1 MAPEND
7 AISAHGTIIRMNGN
21 VIGRVRDI
29 KGPARTR
36 NVFDASTHNDED
48 NIVVVGIRRKGPL
61 TFMINY
67 LPGTDLPSPDA
78 DIDAAYESGSKDTY
92 TLTYPDGGG
101 IGFDGFVT
109 NVNPAA
115 PVDGLL
121 SADVTITPSGASTL
135 GSPTFGSPA

>member
-1 MAPEND
+1 MSDND
-7 AISAHGTIIRMNGN
+7 AISAHGTILRMNGN
-21 VIGRVRDI
+21 VVGRVRDI
-29 KGPARTR
+29 TGPPRTR
-36 NVFDASTHNDED
+36 NVFDASTHNDDD

-61 TFMINY
+61 TFAINY

-78 DIDAAYESGSKDTY
+78 DIDAAYQAGTKDSY

-101 IGFDGFVT
+101 IGFDAFVT
-109 NVNPAA
+109 NISVKA

-121 SADVTITPSGASTL
+121 AEDVTLTPTGASTL